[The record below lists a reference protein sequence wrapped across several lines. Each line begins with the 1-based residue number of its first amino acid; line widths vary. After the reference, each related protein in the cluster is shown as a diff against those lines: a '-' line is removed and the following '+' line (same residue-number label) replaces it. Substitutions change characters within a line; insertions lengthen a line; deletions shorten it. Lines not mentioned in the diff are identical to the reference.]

1 MKIKRNELVLVNLDP
16 VVGSEQGRM
25 RPALVIQNDIGNDY
39 SPTTIVAAITTKIF
53 SKEFPTNVTIPS
65 KNTKLDKDSTILLNQ
80 IRTMLSYFGIT
91 TSHIQLRKQPG
102 RQFHGRF
109 YIKGKENLRKFY
121 KQFCFLYASE
131 KQEVLEDLISRS

>member
-80 IRTMLSYFGIT
+80 IRTIDKSRIVKKLGKLDISIMRKVEMAIKVSLDLS
-91 TSHIQLRKQPG
+91 
-102 RQFHGRF
+102 
-109 YIKGKENLRKFY
+109 
-121 KQFCFLYASE
+121 
-131 KQEVLEDLISRS
+131 